1 MKLLLPLAVVLAVFA
16 VFSGKGPS
24 SLADVVR
31 RDIAK
36 IRSAA
41 HAVGKDVK
49 SARSA
54 AHTVQADI
62 KEARS
67 KARALQKKKAK
78 VSWKPPPTTPTPKPP
93 RAAPAE
99 KSAPAAKRPA
109 APKAAAMNEARFWQ
123 LMSETRAAA
132 GNDTGRQS
140 DLLKQRLA
148 KLPPQ
153 EIVEFDRIRHR
164 LDKAAYTWNLWAA
177 AYVIEDGCS
186 DDCFR
191 DFRGYLISLGRGPYE
206 AALRHP
212 DSLASVVQD
221 AENGDWENADDV
233 APDAYS
239 SATGRD
245 YPLDTSDLSGNPRG
259 KPFDE
264 NNLSALARRFP
275 RLFARFR

>member
-1 MKLLLPLAVVLAVFA
+1 MKFLLPLVVVLAVFA
-16 VFSGKGPS
+16 VFSGKGPG
-24 SLADVVR
+24 SLADVVKK
-31 RDIAK
+31 DFAK
-36 IRSAA
+36 VRSAA
-41 HAVGKDVK
+41 
-49 SARSA
+49 RS
-54 AHTVQADI
+54 VQGDI
-62 KEARS
+62 KTIRS
-67 KARALQKKKAK
+67 RGRALQKQKGKI
-78 VSWKPPPTTPTPKPP
+78 SWKPAPTAPAKKPS
-93 RAAPAE
+93 RAASTKEAV
-99 KSAPAAKRPA
+99 PAAKQPT
-109 APKAAAMNEARFWQ
+109 APKPAAMNEARFWQ

-153 EIVEFDRIRHR
+153 GIVEFDRIRHR
-164 LDKAAYTWNLWAA
+164 LDKVAYTWNLWAA

-206 AALRHP
+206 AALRNP
-212 DSLASVVQD
+212 DSLASVAQD

-239 SATGRD
+239 SATGLD
-245 YPLDTSDLSGNPRG
+245 YPLDTSDLSGEPRG

-264 NNLSALARRFP
+264 NNLSALAGRFP

>member
-16 VFSGKGPS
+16 VFSGKGPG
-24 SLADVVR
+24 SLADVVKK
-31 RDIAK
+31 DFAK
-36 IRSAA
+36 VRSAA
-41 HAVGKDVK
+41 RSVQGDVK
-49 SARSA
+49 TIRSRAR
-54 AHTVQADI
+54 H
-62 KEARS
+62 
-67 KARALQKKKAK
+67 LQKQKGKI
-78 VSWKPPPTTPTPKPP
+78 SWKPAPTAPAPRPP
-93 RAAPAE
+93 RGAPAA
-99 KSAPAAKRPA
+99 KPVQAAKRPA
-109 APKAAAMNEARFWQ
+109 APKPAAMTEARFWR
-123 LMSETRAAA
+123 LTSETRAAA

-191 DFRGYLISLGRGPYE
+191 DFRGYLISLGPRPYE
-206 AALRHP
+206 AALRNP
-212 DSLASVVQD
+212 DSLASVIQD

-264 NNLSALARRFP
+264 NNISALAGRFP

>member
-24 SLADVVR
+24 SLADAVK

-36 IRSAA
+36 VRSAA

-78 VSWKPPPTTPTPKPP
+78 VSWKPPPTTPAPKPP

-99 KSAPAAKRPA
+99 KPT
-109 APKAAAMNEARFWQ
+109 APKPAAMNEAGFWQ

-206 AALRHP
+206 AALRNP
-212 DSLASVVQD
+212 DSLASVAQD

-239 SATGRD
+239 SATGLD
-245 YPLDTSDLSGNPRG
+245 YPLDTSDLSGEPRG

-264 NNLSALARRFP
+264 NNLSALAGRFP

>member
-24 SLADVVR
+24 SLADAVK

-36 IRSAA
+36 VRSAA

-78 VSWKPPPTTPTPKPP
+78 VSWKPPPTTPAPKPP

-99 KSAPAAKRPA
+99 KPTAPKPAA
-109 APKAAAMNEARFWQ
+109 
-123 LMSETRAAA
+123 
-132 GNDTGRQS
+132 
-140 DLLKQRLA
+140 
-148 KLPPQ
+148 
-153 EIVEFDRIRHR
+153 EFDRIRHR
-164 LDKAAYTWNLWAA
+164 LDKVAYTWNLWAA

-191 DFRGYLISLGRGPYE
+191 DFRAYLISLGRGPYE
-206 AALRHP
+206 AALRNP
-212 DSLASVVQD
+212 DSLASVAQD

-239 SATGRD
+239 SATGLD
-245 YPLDTSDLSGNPRG
+245 YPLDTSDLSGEPGG

-264 NNLSALARRFP
+264 NNLSALAGRFP